1 MSDIISSIILGIIE
15 GLTEFLPISST
26 GHLILAEQFI
36 GKEGSFANTAFTEAF
51 DIIIQLGAILS
62 VVFYFWKKLFPFS
75 SHKSLAEK
83 RETYALWMKSIIGV
97 IPALILGVLLNDFI
111 KAKLFNPTV
120 VAIALIVWG
129 LVLILVEQRVR
140 RAKVSNLSMLTVQ
153 MALMIGLIQCLAMV
167 PGTSRSAATIVGA
180 MMLGCSR
187 LVAAEFSFF
196 LAIPTMVAASGYSML
211 KLLKSGIALTNHD
224 FMVLG
229 IGFFVS
235 FVVAYMV
242 IAAFIRFISQNDF
255 RSFGYY
261 RIVLGIIV
269 LVYFGLIQH

>member
-167 PGTSRSAATIVGA
+167 HGFRHRV
-180 MMLGCSR
+180 LR
-187 LVAAEFSFF
+187 LVCGCVHGYCGIYSLYFSKRFPLVRLLSHCTGNYCVGLF
-196 LAIPTMVAASGYSML
+196 RAYSALAL
-211 KLLKSGIALTNHD
+211 
-224 FMVLG
+224 
-229 IGFFVS
+229 
-235 FVVAYMV
+235 
-242 IAAFIRFISQNDF
+242 
-255 RSFGYY
+255 
-261 RIVLGIIV
+261 
-269 LVYFGLIQH
+269 